1 MRRTKG
7 ERKKT
12 KRKNPVPPRSSIRP
26 STTARFRFSPS
37 SPSKSVN
44 ALGRNGIASDGK
56 QLESGGGGGRGKVA
70 GMVSRAR
77 ANIRGIEW
85 PHCPGGADRAPLLG
99 SIDRASGGRVIE

>member
-1 MRRTKG
+1 MT
-7 ERKKT
+7 
-12 KRKNPVPPRSSIRP
+12 
-26 STTARFRFSPS
+26 
-37 SPSKSVN
+37 
-44 ALGRNGIASDGK
+44 
-56 QLESGGGGGRGKVA
+56 